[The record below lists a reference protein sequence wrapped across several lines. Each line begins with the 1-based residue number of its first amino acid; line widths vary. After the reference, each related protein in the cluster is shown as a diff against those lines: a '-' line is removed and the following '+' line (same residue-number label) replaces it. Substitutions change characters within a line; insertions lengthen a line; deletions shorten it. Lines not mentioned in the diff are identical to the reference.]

1 LPEACVSVL
10 GDTHARRITTM
21 VSDVVEHSRDRAT
34 ITMGEDVQ
42 EATNCLKDFLFDR
55 VYLAGAA
62 EDREHV
68 ERVIGALFRFY
79 MEHSEEVPGIAG
91 NEIATPA
98 AALLRSRSRCAPAP
112 VGAGAARN
120 DSEATAV
127 QDQRW
132 LARLVCDHVAGMTD
146 RFASQQFLQFY
157 LPRRWW
163 REV

>member
-1 LPEACVSVL
+1 
-10 GDTHARRITTM
+10 M
-21 VSDVVEHSRDRAT
+21 VSDVVEHSRDQAA
-34 ITMGEDVQ
+34 IVMGEEVR

-68 ERVIGALFRFY
+68 ERVIGALFRFC
-79 MEHSEEVPGIAG
+79 MEHPEEVPGGAEG
-91 NEIATPA
+91 EIARRTTAGSDSEA
-98 AALLRSRSRCAPAP
+98 AAL
-112 VGAGAARN
+112 
-120 DSEATAV
+120 
-127 QDQRW
+127 DQRR

-163 REV
+163 RDA

>member
-1 LPEACVSVL
+1 
-10 GDTHARRITTM
+10 
-21 VSDVVEHSRDRAT
+21 
-34 ITMGEDVQ
+34 MGQGVQ

-79 MEHSEEVPGIAG
+79 MEHPEEMPGTAG
-91 NEIATPA
+91 
-98 AALLRSRSRCAPAP
+98 SRGADHEAP
-112 VGAGAARN
+112 
-120 DSEATAV
+120 AV
-127 QDQRW
+127 QDRRR

-146 RFASQQFLQFY
+146 RFASQQFLQYY